1 MRFDTI
7 FTNPKKHYHI
17 YTMHTNKQI
26 RESQIREVQSQLLS
40 AEAKL
45 LNAQENVDKLKDK
58 LSKLE
63 NELNPNL
70 QAFIDTL

>member
-1 MRFDTI
+1 MHNNQPT
-7 FTNPKKHYHI
+7 KHIKTHI
-17 YTMHTNKQI
+17 MHTNKQI
-26 RESQIREVQSQLLS
+26 RESQIREVQSRLLTW
-40 AEAKL
+40 EAKL
-45 LNAQENVDKLKDK
+45 LNAQENVEKLKDK

>member
-1 MRFDTI
+1 
-7 FTNPKKHYHI
+7 
-17 YTMHTNKQI
+17 MHTNKQI
-26 RESQIREVQSQLLS
+26 RESKIREVQSRLLMW
-40 AEAKL
+40 EAKL
-45 LNAQENVDKLKDK
+45 LNAQENVEKLKDK

>member
-1 MRFDTI
+1 
-7 FTNPKKHYHI
+7 
-17 YTMHTNKQI
+17 MHTNKQI
-26 RESQIREVQSQLLS
+26 RESQIREVQSRLLTW
-40 AEAKL
+40 EAKL
-45 LNAQENVDKLKDK
+45 LNAQENVEKLKDK